1 MGYWQPLGLEGL
13 NTGLQLAGQ
22 AASSSNELSN
32 LGVGAGLG
40 VGESVGTAA
49 ITGSSTLGAAALSGL
64 ETAGIG
70 AAVAGITYVAS
81 DLISCGTLTQVGCSK
96 RSQATMTEEVEKGIL
111 QYSYL
116 LEQGHITVAQYND
129 LVNTVWQGF
138 QNGSKSIG
146 RDPEGYF
153 AGTGATFKGL
163 GYACSYRNELNIPYT
178 ALTSQYYCEGARQTP
193 GHPNFTNYK
202 GPSQPLNSVKAQV
215 QYALQFPS
223 FLATYQKSSNGS
235 TGSTLS
241 KSSTHSDQSSPL
253 GGLTDTQDIGAIL
266 VLGGIAFLGI
276 IIFRA

>member
-13 NTGLQLAGQ
+13 NTGLSLAGQ
-22 AASSSNELSN
+22 AAASSNEPAN
-32 LGVGAGLG
+32 IGVGAGLG

-70 AAVAGITYVAS
+70 ALVAGVTYVAS
-81 DLISCGTLTQVGCSK
+81 DLISCGTITQIGCSK
-96 RSQATMTEEVEKGIL
+96 RSQAQMTNELEKGIL

-116 LEQGHITVAQYND
+116 LENGHITVTQYND
-129 LVNTVWQGF
+129 LVNSVWAGF
-138 QNGSKSIG
+138 QKGSKQIG

-163 GYACSYRNELNIPYT
+163 GYGCSFRNELGIPYT

-193 GHPNFTNYK
+193 GHPNFTNWP
-202 GPSQPLNSVKAQV
+202 GPSSPLNSVKAQV

-223 FLATYQKSSNGS
+223 FLAIYQKKANGPTVTSQTSSAQ
-235 TGSTLS
+235 
-241 KSSTHSDQSSPL
+241 SSAQSPL
-253 GGLTDTQDIGAIL
+253 GAVATNSGVSTYVIAGGIL
-266 VLGGIAFLGI
+266 VIGLM
-276 IIFRA
+276 IFMR